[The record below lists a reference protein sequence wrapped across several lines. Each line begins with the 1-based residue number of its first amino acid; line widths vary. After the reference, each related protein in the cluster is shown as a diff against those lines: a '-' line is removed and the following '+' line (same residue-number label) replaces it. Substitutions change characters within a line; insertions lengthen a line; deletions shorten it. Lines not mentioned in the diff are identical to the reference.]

1 MSENEFEDFIKLWLK
16 TNKEVFRHETMFSL
30 TRGGLFRGLIIQVL
44 RVSIKVSYK
53 RDMLLFSQFTQNSV
67 FLTEKDVP
75 D

>member
-30 TRGGLFRGLIIQVL
+30 TRGGLLRGLIIQVL